1 MYQYKKLYLN
11 TPQNCMSGDYKIWH
25 VIALQSENF
34 LFAIN
39 NFISCAVSC
48 MKDLGPTVIVA
59 CIQYIV

>member
-1 MYQYKKLYLN
+1 MYQYISEHITEL
-11 TPQNCMSGDYKIWH
+11 H
-25 VIALQSENF
+25 VRGLQDMACDF

-48 MKDLGPTVIVA
+48 MKNLGSTVIVA